1 MAAAGKAWKMTNIVR
16 KSGPD
21 SARALS
27 RREIFLAAGMT
38 AFATAASAQTPAS
51 GSPTSE
57 RPPAPRA
64 EFAFEAIVDVGP
76 SMQLG
81 AGPLGQRRMVPI
93 LGGTFE
99 GPRIRG
105 KVLPG
110 GADRQLLRA
119 DGITRLHAVYELQTD
134 DGAIINVDNR
144 VTVDNPP
151 GQTRYALSTIDL
163 VAPDGPHAW
172 INRSV
177 FVGTL
182 VSLRPQRSAVRVTFY
197 RLTPG

>member
-1 MAAAGKAWKMTNIVR
+1 MKDI
-16 KSGPD
+16 
-21 SARALS
+21 L
-27 RREIFLAAGMT
+27 RRDILLAAG
-38 AFATAASAQTPAS
+38 AAAAASPALAQTPAPS
-51 GSPTSE
+51 SA
-57 RPPAPRA
+57 RPAAPRT
-64 EFAFEAIVDVGP
+64 EFAFEAIVDVA
-76 SMQLG
+76 SSLELG

-110 GADRQLLRA
+110 GADRQLIRK
-119 DGITRLHAVYELQTD
+119 DGITRLQAVYELQTE
-134 DGAIINVDNR
+134 DGAIISVDNR

-182 VSLRPQRSAVRVTFY
+182 VSLRPERQAVRVTFY
-197 RLTPG
+197 RLVPG